1 MNDTKPNRDGA
12 AQACEAQSDSEQ
24 GAVLDEVSR
33 GYRWGGELL

>member
-1 MNDTKPNRDGA
+1 MNDTKPNRDRA
-12 AQACEAQSDSEQ
+12 AQAGEAQSDSEQ